1 MLTAYYFHR
10 LPADYNTEILHA
22 RAQTRG
28 KLWDDAPD
36 LHFKGFLLREKGKHG
51 ATDTR
56 YASFYLWRHDEAFRE
71 FLTKGHYRNVT
82 NSFGRAAIRAQVAI
96 DARKGGA
103 TTARFAYLQEIELS
117 ADCDIDVLLERQ
129 IEFNRE
135 QAGRPDAVAAV
146 VSLDALNWRV
156 THLLLSESEPDAQ
169 SAVTAHQILHL
180 ARPLL
185 HALKS
190 GSE

>member
-1 MLTAYYFHR
+1 LLTAYYLHR
-10 LPADYNTEILHA
+10 LPADYDTQIIHA

-28 KLWDDAPD
+28 QLWDDAPD
-36 LHFKGFLLREKGKHG
+36 LHFKAFLLRERGKYG

-71 FLTKGHYRNVT
+71 FLTTGHYRNVT
-82 NSFGRAAIRAQVAI
+82 RSFGRAGIQAQVAI
-96 DARKGGA
+96 DARKGRA
-103 TTARFAYLQEIELS
+103 ATARFADLQEIELS
-117 ADCDIDVLLERQ
+117 ADCDIDALLEREIQ
-129 IEFNRE
+129 FNRE
-135 QAGRPDAVAAV
+135 QADRPDVVATV
-146 VSLDALNWRV
+146 VSLDSLNWRV
-156 THLLLSESEPDAQ
+156 TRLLLSESEPDAR
-169 SAVTAHQILHL
+169 SAGSAHQILHL